1 MITVLG
7 VAAAVW
13 GLVMAIS
20 PILQIRRM
28 VARRSSDDV
37 SLGYYALLVPGFAL
51 WIAYGVSRADLALI
65 IPNSVALVVGT
76 TTVVIAQVL
85 RRRIAR

>member
-37 SLGYYALLVPGFAL
+37 SLGYYVLLVPGFAL

-65 IPNSVALVVGT
+65 VPNSVALVVGT

-85 RRRIAR
+85 RRRVAR

>member
-37 SLGYYALLVPGFAL
+37 SLGYYVLLVPGFAL
-51 WIAYGVSRADLALI
+51 WIAYGLSRAD
-65 IPNSVALVVGT
+65 
-76 TTVVIAQVL
+76 
-85 RRRIAR
+85 

>member
-51 WIAYGVSRADLALI
+51 WIAYGVSRADPALI

-85 RRRIAR
+85 RRRVAR